1 MNYEEFSVVSGT
13 GGQRYDCRFYKLI
26 TAISLRH
33 SDTVDVQFLVNGQKA
48 TVSLPHEAFAQY
60 RERAGRPLTDAEAI
74 QTAGLFLK
82 GILEKEGWEE
92 NRLLLP
98 STKETLAL
106 AGMIQ

>member
-1 MNYEEFSVVSGT
+1 MNYEEFSVVSSM
-13 GGQRYDCRFYKLI
+13 GGQRYNCRFYKLI

-48 TVSLPHEAFAQY
+48 TVSLPHEAFAKY
-60 RERAGRPLTDAEAI
+60 RERAGRPLTDAEAV

-82 GILEKEGWEE
+82 EILEKDGWEE

-98 STKETLAL
+98 STQQTMAL
-106 AGMIQ
+106 AGTIH